1 MEIKEYNT
9 APANIKARLIRL
21 NAGFRTS
28 KEIRKI
34 SRCVYNI
41 LTQIKQGRGK
51 ATKYDGFI
59 YEIKPKKPN
68 GRRVALY
75 FDKVGFDEL
84 QQKNERENIQIQMAY
99 LEFIEKFKLP
109 NILPNYLYKSG
120 FFTSYYGAWQ
130 AVESCR
136 FTRPEV
142 RAYLLAWL
150 KAHGIEVNCKG

>member
-99 LEFIEKFKLP
+99 LEFIERFKLP

-142 RAYLLAWL
+142 RAYVLEWL
-150 KAHGIEVNCKG
+150 KEREIEVKF